1 METEPRLGGICT
13 LSYPRLPP
21 SARARGSRPQL
32 QDRKRSGGEG
42 GRGQEARE
50 GPEGGGARRRG
61 RSQEREGPGGEGGGR
76 GGGHKEE
83 EPGGEGGA
91 RGGGGQ
97 KEREEP
103 GEWSTTLASTHS
115 AHEGT
120 HSLPSGE
127 NPSLEAKFLLTLMCG
142 RPPCLSN
149 TLYCFRL

>member
-61 RSQEREGPGGEGGGR
+61 RSQRR
-76 GGGHKEE
+76 GGPE
-83 EPGGEGGA
+83 GEGGA
-91 RGGGGQ
+91 RRVEHNTGIHTQCPRGHSFTA
-97 KEREEP
+97 ERGKP
-103 GEWSTTLASTHS
+103 ISRS
-115 AHEGT
+115 
-120 HSLPSGE
+120 
-127 NPSLEAKFLLTLMCG
+127 
-142 RPPCLSN
+142 
-149 TLYCFRL
+149 